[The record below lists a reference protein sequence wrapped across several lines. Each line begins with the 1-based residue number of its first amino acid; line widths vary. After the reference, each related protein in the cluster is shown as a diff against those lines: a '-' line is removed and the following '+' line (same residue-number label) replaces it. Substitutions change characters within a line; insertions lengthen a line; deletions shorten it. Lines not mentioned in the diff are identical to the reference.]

1 MAVFQRLAEIR
12 IWSPNFHSS
21 LHFFTIYLQLIIKR
35 DIYPLFINYLSFLS
49 LYVVIFRVFCHSSL
63 IMKNIKIHSY
73 ISKNVVHLSVGFEG
87 Q

>member
-1 MAVFQRLAEIR
+1 MAVFQQLAEIK

-49 LYVVIFRVFCHSSL
+49 MLSSSECFVINHEKY
-63 IMKNIKIHSY
+63 KNTFIY
-73 ISKNVVHLSVGFEG
+73 F
-87 Q
+87 